1 MTFERSHGITVSVSE
16 QAALSSTRWNVFFR
30 YFFFSLLVTMSVA
43 ECLVPVWIWHVILGA
58 ELRLPLVWYTLLP
71 FVFFGANIALLRAM
85 RRRSGLPPCLRAPV
99 QLYFAYA
106 FTSIFCLIFV
116 LLCAGVWALV
126 WVLGQGLSASAW
138 PAAAEQLQPPLWQ
151 ALRWVSGLGIGGIV
165 LVFVYGYT
173 WGQSSVRV
181 SRLRLRPQG
190 WPHAWHQFKI
200 AHLSD
205 LHIGPNLSRAEL
217 QEWVRRTNALEP
229 DIILLTGDLLDSN
242 PVYIPDYFPLLA
254 ELSAPYGVFACLG
267 NHDHYAGA
275 QAVKAGLARHTPIR
289 VLQDRRV
296 SLHKHT
302 AALHLIGLDD
312 RGRDWARGLE
322 ELPLLAE
329 LQAPIPSHEPCI
341 LLSHRPDLFPQAARQ
356 GIALTLSGHTH
367 GGQFALPGWGGRFN
381 LARFITSFSRGLYQQ
396 RGVYLYVNRGIGVA
410 GQRIRLFSPREIALI
425 TCEAAAHPSQS
436 AHPA

>member
-1 MTFERSHGITVSVSE
+1 MTFKRSPEITLPVSE
-16 QAALSSTRWNVFFR
+16 QTVLSPARWSGFFR
-30 YFFFSLLVTMSVA
+30 YFFFSLLVTMSA
-43 ECLVPVWIWHVILGA
+43 AQCLVPVWLWHVILGA
-58 ELRLPLVWYTLLP
+58 ELRLSPLVYVVAP
-71 FVFFGANIALLRAM
+71 FVFFGVNIGLLRGL
-85 RRRSGLPPCLRAPV
+85 RRRSGLPAWLRIPIR
-99 QLYFAYA
+99 LYFASA
-106 FTSIFCLIFV
+106 FTSVFCFVFV
-116 LLCAGVWALV
+116 LLCAGVWALA
-126 WVLGQGLSASAW
+126 WGLGQGLSLTAW
-138 PAAAEQLQPPLWQ
+138 PAAVEQLQPPLWQ
-151 ALRWVSGLGIGGIV
+151 ALRWLSGLGIGGIV

-173 WGQSSVRV
+173 WGQASVRV

-190 WPHAWHQFKI
+190 WPQAWHRFKI

-205 LHIGPNLSRAEL
+205 LHIGPNLSRSEL
-217 QEWVRRTNALEP
+217 QACVRRTNALDP

-275 QAVKAGLARHTPIR
+275 QAVQAGLTRHTQIR
-289 VLQDRRV
+289 LLQDQRI
-296 SLHKHT
+296 SLHKDT

-329 LQAPIPSHEPCI
+329 LQASIPSHEPCI

-396 RGVYLYVNRGIGVA
+396 LGVYLYVNRGIGVA

-425 TCEAAAHPSQS
+425 TCESTPHPSQPADS
-436 AHPA
+436 A